1 MIIMRRRFILLNI
14 YFVFGV
20 PAFLLI
26 LYLVFALIRKR
37 TSIHYLG
44 FILLIIAGFM
54 LVFNLQTWQQAVSEL
69 SHSSSAE
76 LSAELGYSV
85 YLIWVPIGIATLLF
99 LLNIFRALLRIKQIR
114 KKNK

>member
-1 MIIMRRRFILLNI
+1 MLNI

-54 LVFNLQTWQQAVSEL
+54 LVFNLQTWQQALSEL
-69 SHSSSAE
+69 SHTSSAE
-76 LSAELGYSV
+76 LSAKLGYSV

>member
-1 MIIMRRRFILLNI
+1 MIIMRRRSILLNI

-37 TSIHYLG
+37 TSIPYLG

-54 LVFNLQTWQQAVSEL
+54 LVFNLQTWQQALSEL
-69 SHSSSAE
+69 SHLSSAE
-76 LSAELGYSV
+76 LSAEIGYSV
-85 YLIWVPIGIATLLF
+85 YLIWVPIILAGCLL
-99 LLNIFRALLRIKQIR
+99 LLNIIRAWQRVKKIR
-114 KKNK
+114 KPTS

>member
-1 MIIMRRRFILLNI
+1 MLNI

-76 LSAELGYSV
+76 LGYSV

-114 KKNK
+114 KNK

>member
-1 MIIMRRRFILLNI
+1 MLNI

-26 LYLVFALIRKR
+26 LYLLFALIRKR

-54 LVFNLQTWQQAVSEL
+54 LVFNLQTWQQALTEL
-69 SHSSSAE
+69 AHTSSTE

-85 YLIWVPIGIATLLF
+85 YLIWVPITIAGCLV
-99 LLNIFRALLRIKQIR
+99 LLNVIRAWLRIQQLR
-114 KKNK
+114 KKER